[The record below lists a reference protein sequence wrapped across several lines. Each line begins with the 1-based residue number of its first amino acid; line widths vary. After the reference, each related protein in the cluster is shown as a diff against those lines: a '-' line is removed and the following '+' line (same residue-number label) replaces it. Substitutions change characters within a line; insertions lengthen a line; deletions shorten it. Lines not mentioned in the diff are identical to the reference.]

1 MTLRII
7 VNTITALNIT
17 CDPTKEAIN
26 IIAKHGVSLLASA
39 EIEWDMQLATE
50 DTRRNY
56 GEVRMI
62 GYAPIGE
69 RVYCVVFTDR
79 GANRRVISLRKANA
93 KEGKRYV
100 DRIKIGS

>member
-1 MTLRII
+1 MS
-7 VNTITALNIT
+7 ITF
-17 CDPTKEAIN
+17 DPIKKEAIN
-26 IIAKHGVSLLASA
+26 IAKHGVSLAASA
-39 EIEWDMQLATE
+39 SLEWDMLLATV
-50 DTRRNY
+50 DSRRDY

-79 GANRRVISLRKANA
+79 GADRRVISLRKANS
-93 KEGKRYV
+93 KEVKRYV